1 MRSRTYSSQFLRGF
15 IPTHVSIC
23 DEPIISWAW
32 DFLKNENLRNVML
45 EAYTASFF
53 LPTPTS
59 PSKNNILQSA
69 PPPPA
74 STLKHHVLIR
84 DNFTE
89 REMFLIRIPAYFFTL
104 FRTYFFLF

>member
-1 MRSRTYSSQFLRGF
+1 MRSGTYLSQFLRGF
-15 IPTHVSIC
+15 LPTHVSIC

-32 DFLKNENLRNVML
+32 DFLKNDDLRNMML
-45 EAYTASFF
+45 EAYTASFS

-59 PSKNNILQSA
+59 PSKNNILQFA
-69 PPPPA
+69 PA
-74 STLKHHVLIR
+74 STPQHHVLIR
-84 DNFTE
+84 DIFTE